1 MVKLRQGS
9 FCALRR
15 TALVTGASRGVG
27 KGIAVILAKRVSRFS
42 ARAGRLAMRICRIA
56 LFGFPATTP
65 ATMKLPPCLQKVAAE
80 AEGLGLLV
88 NSAWGGYEG
97 MTENGTFTWTCRS
110 GNSRLTAGPA

>member
-1 MVKLRQGS
+1 
-9 FCALRR
+9 
-15 TALVTGASRGVG
+15 
-27 KGIAVILAKRVSRFS
+27 
-42 ARAGRLAMRICRIA
+42 MRICRIA

>member
-1 MVKLRQGS
+1 MP
-9 FCALRR
+9 
-15 TALVTGASRGVG
+15 T
-27 KGIAVILAKRVSRFS
+27 
-42 ARAGRLAMRICRIA
+42 CRIA
-56 LFGFPATTP
+56 LFGFPADYIRDDETT
-65 ATMKLPPCLQKVAAE
+65 AVFAKVVAD